1 MANLLRSRRT
11 GRWLHAI
18 IAVLIGASFLPLP
31 AYAQREAARN
41 AHTPEAAGA
50 WPAPDRPPVYSG
62 AFPSPHVLIDAGHGG
77 VDGGTSYGDIL
88 EKNINLA
95 IARKLYLLL
104 KARGVPVILN
114 RTGDY
119 ALSDDNRWS
128 GSRSRHSKDLAQRR
142 QLSREVPVS
151 MFISLHVNWSKQPK
165 ATGPLVLHQSE
176 GRSRLLASL
185 LQDSLNPL
193 FSTRTLPE
201 LGKTYYLLKHVDLPA
216 VIVELGYLS
225 NPKDRHML
233 TDPRWQT
240 EIAARICDAIIHYH
254 AIC

>member
-1 MANLLRSRRT
+1 MPNLLRSRRT
-11 GRWLHAI
+11 RRWLHAI
-18 IAVLIGASFLPLP
+18 IAVLIGVSFLPLS
-31 AYAQREAARN
+31 AYAQQEAASYM
-41 AHTPEAAGA
+41 HIPEPVGA
-50 WPAPDRPPVYSG
+50 WPPADKPPVYSG

-77 VDGGTSYGDIL
+77 IDGGTSYGDIL

-128 GSRSRHSKDLAQRR
+128 GARSRHSKDLSHRR

-151 MFISLHVNWSKQPK
+151 MFVSLHVNWSKRAK
-165 ATGPLVLHQSE
+165 ATGPLVLHQNE

-185 LQDSLNPL
+185 IQDSLNPF
-193 FSTRTLPE
+193 FSTSTLPKH
-201 LGKTYYLLKHVDLPA
+201 GKTYYLLRHVDQPA

-225 NPKDRHML
+225 NPQDRRML
-233 TDPRWQT
+233 TDPRSQT
-240 EIAARICDAIIHYH
+240 AIAARLCEAIVHYH
-254 AIC
+254 AIY

>member
-1 MANLLRSRRT
+1 MPNLLSSRRT
-11 GRWLHAI
+11 RRWLYAI
-18 IAVLIGASFLPLP
+18 IAVLIGVSFLPLP
-31 AYAQREAARN
+31 ACAQQEAARN
-41 AHTPEAAGA
+41 VHIPEPVGA

-77 VDGGTSYGDIL
+77 IDGGTSYGDIL

-128 GSRSRHSKDLAQRR
+128 AVRSRHSKDLAHRK
-142 QLSREVPVS
+142 QLSEEVPVS
-151 MFISLHVNWSKQPK
+151 MFVSLHVNWSKRSK
-165 ATGPLVLHQSE
+165 ATGPLVLHQNE

-185 LQDSLNPL
+185 IQDSLNPL
-193 FSTRTLPE
+193 FSTSTLPE
-201 LGKTYYLLKHVDLPA
+201 HGKTYYLLKHVDQPA

-225 NPKDRHML
+225 NPRDRQML
-233 TDPRWQT
+233 TDPRSQT
-240 EIAARICDAIIHYH
+240 AIASRLCDAILHYQ
-254 AIC
+254 AIY